1 MSLVVLVRHGRS
13 TSNTAGTL
21 AGRAPGITLDERGE
35 SQAMAVGERLRGVR
49 LAAAVRSPMLRCEQT
64 LNLALTSAGL
74 TPPVHVDDRV
84 TECDY
89 GLWTGRSLAELTQEA
104 LWQQVQGNPSQVVF
118 PEGEAMSAMAERMVA
133 SVQDWNARLA
143 APLGEP
149 EPVWLLVS
157 HGDPIKA
164 VLSHALGQSL
174 DDFQRIVV
182 DPASISLVRFPSPGE
197 QGTPTVIAMN
207 TSAGQLADR
216 LAGAGHGPQLGGGL
230 GSQADDGD
238 TT

>member
-21 AGRAPGITLDERGE
+21 SGRSPGITLDARGE
-35 SQAMAVGERLRGVR
+35 SQAMAVGERLRGVP

-64 LNLALTSAGL
+64 LGLALSSAGI
-74 TPPVHVDDRV
+74 TPPVHVDDRL

-89 GLWTGRSLAELTQEA
+89 GRWTGRSLAELTQES
-104 LWQQVQGNPSQVVF
+104 LWQQVQEHPSMVVF
-118 PEGEAMSAMAERMVA
+118 PEGESMTAMAGRTVA
-133 SVQDWNARLA
+133 AVQDWNARLA
-143 APLGEP
+143 VPQGEP

-164 VLSHALGQSL
+164 VLSHALGQQL

-182 DPASISLVRFPSPGE
+182 DPASISLVRFPPPGG
-197 QGTPTVIAMN
+197 QGMPTVIAMN
-207 TSAGQLADR
+207 TSAGQITDR

-230 GSQADDGD
+230 GSQADNGN